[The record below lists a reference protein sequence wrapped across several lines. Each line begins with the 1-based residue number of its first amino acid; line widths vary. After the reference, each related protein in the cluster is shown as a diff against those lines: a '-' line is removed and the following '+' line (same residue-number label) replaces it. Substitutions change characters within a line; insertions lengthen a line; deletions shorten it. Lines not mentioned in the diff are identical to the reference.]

1 VGEKVVVQSS
11 LIEAL
16 MALLGKG
23 LLAIWNGIT
32 DSAEAEFVRWHIR
45 EHIPE
50 RVGLPGFLRG
60 RRYVAHRGHPKYFN
74 FYETQTPQTLESPA
88 YRARLNAPTRWTQA
102 VVKEFRD
109 TSRTI
114 CEVVV
119 SLGTGEGAWIEAIQI
134 GAIRDRV
141 AFSRVV
147 ASTLTKDIVER
158 DGIVGVHFVRG
169 VEGHGNMST
178 AESKLRNRPDAKC
191 EWILLIEAA
200 ENSFLEALDAGPCSD
215 ETLLRLWP
223 DARVERGIY
232 RFQYGLSRTE
242 L

>member
-1 VGEKVVVQSS
+1 
-11 LIEAL
+11 

-23 LLAIWNGIT
+23 VLAIWNDIT
-32 DSAEAEFVRWHIR
+32 DSAEAEFVQWHIR

-74 FYETQTPQTLESPA
+74 FYETETPQTLESPA
-88 YRARLNAPTRWTQA
+88 YRARLNAPTPWTRA

-114 CEVVV
+114 CEVVA
-119 SLGTGEGAWIEAIQI
+119 SRGTGEGAWIETIQI
-134 GAIRDRV
+134 GAVSDTG
-141 AFSRVV
+141 AFSRGMV
-147 ASTLTKDIVER
+147 STLMTDISGR
-158 DGIVGVHFVRG
+158 DGIIGVHFLRG
-169 VEGHGNMST
+169 VEGQGNAST
-178 AESKLRNRPDAKC
+178 AESKLRNQPDAKC

-200 ENSFLEALDAGPCSD
+200 DNGFLEALRAGPCSD
-215 ETLLRLWP
+215 EALRQLSP
-223 DARVERGIY
+223 GVTIERGIY